1 MANFKSTT
9 ATAQEAAAA
18 NAGSIISDSALIS
31 GKIRVLQCDLTV
43 PAGTGASDT
52 IEIGYLPAGA
62 TVIPG
67 LCTITGPAAGAGTVG
82 VGVTGS
88 ATAIA
93 AAVSMNTAG
102 TKLLAAGLVGSYKTT
117 ARVAVVL
124 TLSGALTAAG
134 VHYINIPYT
143 SGE

>member
-1 MANFKSTT
+1 MANFKSAT

-18 NAGSIISDSALIS
+18 KAGSIIADSALIS

-52 IEIGYLPAGA
+52 IELGYLPAGA

-67 LCTITGPAAGAGTVG
+67 LCSVTGPAAGASTVG
-82 VGVTGS
+82 VGVTGD

-93 AAVSMNTAG
+93 AAVSLNTAG
-102 TKLLAAGLVGSYKTT
+102 TKMLAAGLVGSYKTT
-117 ARVAVVL
+117 ARTAVVL

-134 VHYINIPYT
+134 RHYFNIAYT
-143 SGE
+143 VGE